1 MKEGAVDFDVNN
13 NVFFNELQV
22 LQRDI
27 SVAVLHCFANESSS
41 PLHVLDAMAGC
52 GIRAMRYAKEVDR
65 VTYVVANDR
74 QKQAVENMSQNLKR
88 NSLEKQVKIVQKDA
102 NELLMENRNAFH
114 VIDIDPCGSPHEYI
128 SPSISTIQLNGLLCL
143 VDTDVKIAAELC
155 LERYNATIL
164 SEKTT
169 QYHKEFFLRLQLG
182 QIERIAALHDRS
194 IQPVLSLHLDFYTR
208 LFVRVR
214 KADARVK
221 PKLALVLQ
229 CTSCDYFHLLAEE
242 VFTSQV
248 CPVCGESNCQLT
260 GPIWTG
266 ELHDKTLLE
275 KMETIPVVQTA
286 LDEISSVFYISLPRT
301 FRMLQTHVT
310 VPLEPIFKCL
320 RSLGYSVS
328 KTHCDAMVRV
338 VRMGC
343 HHLYNLNI

>member
-128 SPSISTIQLNGLLCL
+128 SPSISTIQLNVILF
-143 VDTDVKIAAELC
+143 EL
-155 LERYNATIL
+155 
-164 SEKTT
+164 
-169 QYHKEFFLRLQLG
+169 
-182 QIERIAALHDRS
+182 
-194 IQPVLSLHLDFYTR
+194 
-208 LFVRVR
+208 
-214 KADARVK
+214 
-221 PKLALVLQ
+221 
-229 CTSCDYFHLLAEE
+229 
-242 VFTSQV
+242 
-248 CPVCGESNCQLT
+248 
-260 GPIWTG
+260 
-266 ELHDKTLLE
+266 
-275 KMETIPVVQTA
+275 
-286 LDEISSVFYISLPRT
+286 
-301 FRMLQTHVT
+301 
-310 VPLEPIFKCL
+310 
-320 RSLGYSVS
+320 
-328 KTHCDAMVRV
+328 
-338 VRMGC
+338 
-343 HHLYNLNI
+343 